1 MSKVSVIQESS
12 FVDMSDDA
20 LLELLGYL
28 HEEVKNTDERMK
40 ADPEVQR
47 MEEELKE
54 YRDEHYLDDKKAAAQ
69 KLKAVRMMAKARNL
83 KFSPD
88 GVKK

>member
-1 MSKVSVIQESS
+1 MSKVSVIQEAS

-54 YRDEHYLDDKKAAAQ
+54 YKNENYIEDKKAAAQ
-69 KLKAVRMMAKARNL
+69 KLKGVRLMAKARGL
-83 KFSPD
+83 KFNPD
-88 GVKK
+88 GVRK